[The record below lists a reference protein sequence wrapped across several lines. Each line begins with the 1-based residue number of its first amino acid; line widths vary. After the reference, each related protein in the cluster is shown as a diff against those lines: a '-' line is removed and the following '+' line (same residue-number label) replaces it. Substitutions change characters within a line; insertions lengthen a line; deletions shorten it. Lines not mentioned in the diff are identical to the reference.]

1 MPSVG
6 GAGALSRPSP
16 GGLGASGLG
25 APLAPAPTSH
35 GTASA
40 GPALPRAAAGFWYN
54 SALRDVDMHPG
65 HKSLFDGLFSQLR
78 VPTRVRHCDA
88 PVLRLSSSYFP
99 AYTVACFCFVLYGSL
114 RLSEAKAPRH

>member
-88 PVLRLSSSYFP
+88 PVLRLSSSYSP
-99 AYTVACFCFVLYGSL
+99 AYTVACFCFCFV
-114 RLSEAKAPRH
+114 RLTQAV